1 MTISKMHFDAF
12 KKCQRLTWVG
22 GHREAQTKSLAKRQ
36 AHAHTLT
43 NTHIH
48 TITRMHKNTHALT
61 HTHTG
66 THTHT
71 NFTHSHAYT
80 HKHTDIHTYTH
91 IQTLTRT
98 QAHRHIHTHTRTQS
112 PTTTNTLTRAHSH
125 IVCCISDV
133 SPVVA
138 YPYIPRHASVRNVR
152 GAPVVAKRLESG
164 APPRTGRGSSAV
176 SDPPA
181 APQASR

>member
-1 MTISKMHFDAF
+1 MDFKTIYSQ
-12 KKCQRLTWVG
+12 CVRLLRCILALLRSVKDLRG
-22 GHREAQTKSLAKRQ
+22 SAGIAKRK
-36 AHAHTLT
+36 HS
-43 NTHIH
+43 HI
-48 TITRMHKNTHALT
+48 R
-61 HTHTG
+61 

-71 NFTHSHAYT
+71 N
-80 HKHTDIHTYTH
+80 IQTYTH
-91 IQTLTRT
+91 IHTYRHSHAHTHTRT
-98 QAHRHIHTHTRTQS
+98 QAHTHTHTRTQS

-164 APPRTGRGSSAV
+164 APPRRAWLKRRV
-176 SDPPA
+176 
-181 APQASR
+181 